1 MIELLEFTLLMRL
14 FALFILVVFV
24 LGWLEVLILIGQ
36 LYPEKLKLPVYIYS
50 MQTEEPEAI
59 SDIDTSISDRI
70 DITGTEYA

>member
-1 MIELLEFTLLMRL
+1 MNTLTLDELIEKLL
-14 FALFILVVFV
+14 
-24 LGWLEVLILIGQ
+24 LIGQ

-59 SDIDTSISDRI
+59 SDIDVSICDRI